1 MPIRGSVLIF
11 ILDDDDMADHTLG
24 ILLNENGYLNY
35 KSFTTPEAMLKEM
48 NPDVR
53 ICIIDY
59 RLDNALNGLDVIDM
73 VKGTNPA
80 CYFIMISGMKSFEVI
95 ERFCNTV
102 NRGRF
107 LNKNDNDFSGKLIS
121 FLNEIIEDIKIMNLF
136 YNQNEKIKND
146 FEKIKSIIK
155 K

>member
-1 MPIRGSVLIF
+1 MPIRSSVLIF
-11 ILDDDDMADHTLG
+11 ILDDDMADHTIG

-35 KSFTTPEAMLKEM
+35 KVFTTPEAFLKEM

-59 RLDNALNGLDVIDM
+59 RLDHALNGLDVIDM
-73 VKGTNPA
+73 VKVANPA
-80 CYFIMISGMKSFEVI
+80 CYFIMITGMKSYEVI

-107 LNKNDNDFSGKLIS
+107 LGKDDKDFSGKLLT
-121 FLNEIIEDIKIMNLF
+121 FLNDIIEDIKIMNLF
-136 YNQNEKIKND
+136 YTQNEKIKKD